1 MAELKKTLSLGEDMS
16 DVEIQELKSPSGRR
30 YPSQSRLYTYQ
41 GKTLSLKGWARELG
55 ICHASLLRRIA
66 KFGDG
71 EESLPFVFAN
81 KRYPRSGGR
90 KKELMHNG
98 RKTSFKELS
107 RQYGISEQ
115 RLRER
120 VRAGWTLDR
129 ALTTSSF
136 DARSQASKTR
146 MKKVMK
152 KKGKLIIIDGIEDTF
167 NAHAR
172 RKGLNVRTAKHRVN
186 DSRWERTE
194 ALTTPVLSRE
204 EICEKSREARQMN
217 KNRRRLAALGVVF

>member
-1 MAELKKTLSLGEDMS
+1 MCEVKADRL
-16 DVEIQELKSPSGRR
+16 QSPSGRQ
-30 YPSQSRLYTYQ
+30 YPKQTRLYTYQ

-55 ICHASLLRRIA
+55 ICHASLLRRMA

-71 EESLPFVFAN
+71 AESLPYVFTDR
-81 KRYPRSGGR
+81 RYPPSGG
-90 KKELMHNG
+90 KKKVLEFNG
-98 RKTSFKELS
+98 HKTTFKELS

-115 RLRER
+115 RLRDR
-120 VRAGWTLDR
+120 IRAGWSLER

-136 DARSQASKTR
+136 EARSRASKNR

-172 RKGLNVRTAKHRVN
+172 RRGLKVRTAKHRVN
-186 DSRWERTE
+186 DSKWERIE

-204 EICEKSREARQMN
+204 EICERSRVAHQQN
-217 KNRRRLAALGVVF
+217 KNRRRLAAFGVVF

>member
-1 MAELKKTLSLGEDMS
+1 MS
-16 DVEIQELKSPSGRR
+16 EVEMNKLKSPSGRH
-30 YPSQSRLYTYQ
+30 YPKHSRLYTYQ

-55 ICHASLLRRIA
+55 ICHSSILKRIA
-66 KFGDG
+66 KFGDSR
-71 EESLPFVFAN
+71 ESLQYVFSN
-81 KRYPRSGGR
+81 NRYPPSGGM
-90 KKELMHNG
+90 KKELIHNG

-115 RLRER
+115 RLRDR
-120 VRAGWTLDR
+120 VRAGWNIER

-136 DARSQASKTR
+136 EARSQASKNR
-146 MKKVMK
+146 MKKVVE

-172 RKGLNVRTAKHRVN
+172 RKGIKVRTAKHRVH
-186 DSRWERTE
+186 DSKWDRLE
-194 ALTTPVLSRE
+194 ALTTPVLCRE
-204 EICEKSREARQMN
+204 EIYERSREARQMD